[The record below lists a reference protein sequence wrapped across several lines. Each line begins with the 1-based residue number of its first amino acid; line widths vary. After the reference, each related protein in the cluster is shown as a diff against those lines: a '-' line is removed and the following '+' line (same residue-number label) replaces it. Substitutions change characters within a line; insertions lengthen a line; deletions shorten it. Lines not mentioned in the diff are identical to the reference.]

1 MTPAPALEAARTGL
15 TVSRRLGV
23 KSFHLLEN
31 ARETAIRLGQWDW
44 IVGELAAV
52 LEDETDVLGRTT
64 ALAGT
69 IVIRYAARDAHRGPR
84 RRTRSDPD
92 ERGRHRQ
99 AGGARRARS
108 VGGLR
113 GRTFRRRPRTSLD
126 MSRLF
131 YQGRQEARLFA
142 ARCALLAGD
151 AAAAKEDL
159 AAAESEGVFGRSSD
173 DELMTIRAGI
183 AALEGQSREAL
194 SLYRE
199 VLREWRDLG
208 LVWDEARCAI
218 DMATLL
224 DPSDPEVAAAADGAR
239 VILTSLGATPFL
251 ERLDDGAGATRRA
264 RCGDGTVRPGPDHAR
279 RNRSPNR
286 VPDQPRIA
294 AFGEAA
300 LPFPRVGCDETKA
313 GRTVRFGPARRVCMC
328 DHPDGDERL
337 D

>member
-1 MTPAPALEAARTGL
+1 MPIADLVAELEAIPMSEDD
-15 TVSRRLGV
+15 TV
-23 KSFHLLEN
+23 E
-31 ARETAIRLGQWDW
+31 A
-44 IVGELAAV
+44 
-52 LEDETDVLGRTT
+52 GR
-64 ALAGT
+64 
-69 IVIRYAARDAHRGPR
+69 
-84 RRTRSDPD
+84 
-92 ERGRHRQ
+92 
-99 AGGARRARS
+99 ARRARR
-108 VGGLR
+108 VGGPR
-113 GRTFRRRPRTSLD
+113 GRTFRSWTAAHSLD

-173 DELMTIRAGI
+173 DELMAIRAGI

-239 VILTSLGATPFL
+239 VILTSLGRDALPRAPRRPLWRGT
-251 ERLDDGAGATRRA
+251 TRPLR
-264 RCGDGTVRPGPDHAR
+264 RRHRPSRPRPRRR

-286 VPDQPRIA
+286 RS
-294 AFGEAA
+294 
-300 LPFPRVGCDETKA
+300 
-313 GRTVRFGPARRVCMC
+313 
-328 DHPDGDERL
+328 
-337 D
+337 